1 MLPKAMQ
8 WRDLAPLIKKA
19 IPHGVQA
26 VLAAELK
33 ISPGAISNYLEGRRR
48 PPLDVMLRLAEQ
60 AGVDLATGK
69 AKTTSIMPAE
79 ISERLRELS
88 VAALRVAE
96 AVGRYGGKP
105 SGPPP
110 KPKSGPR
117 ASFKTG
123 AAIRGRAAGS

>member
-1 MLPKAMQ
+1 MLPDAMQ

-19 IPHGVQA
+19 IPHGDQA

-33 ISPGAISNYLEGRRR
+33 ISPSTISNYLGGRRR
-48 PPLDVMLRLAEQ
+48 PPLHVMLRLAER
-60 AGVDLATGK
+60 AGIELATGR
-69 AKTTSIMPAE
+69 AKTTSIVPAE

-96 AVGRYGGKP
+96 AVGHYGGKP
-105 SGPPP
+105 PEPPS

-117 ASFKTG
+117 PSFRPG
-123 AAIRGRAAGS
+123 AAIRGRATGS